1 LEANADATPPSLLTF
16 SFLHERK
23 LHGTRKFIW
32 GLNCGHKKE
41 LTEHKPFA
49 NQHQSSGWRGGSKV
63 VARILKR
70 GYNWRGADAIQ
81 MEPYLG

>member
-1 LEANADATPPSLLTF
+1 LSGSARTNHFDFVHIKEEVF
-16 SFLHERK
+16 
-23 LHGTRKFIW
+23 G
-32 GLNCGHKKE
+32 KE

-63 VARILKR
+63 VARILKG